1 VAARNQRLDVAAGSA
16 FDEMLWTAVSVL
28 ALVAVAFNW
37 ALGPTSVLIHALT
50 TAMLGMTTAQMLH
63 LAWVMGNPFSGSAA
77 LNPIHFL
84 ALPGP

>member
-1 VAARNQRLDVAAGSA
+1 VAAGSA

-50 TAMLGMTTAQMLH
+50 TGMLGMTTAQMLH
-63 LAWVMGNPFSGSAA
+63 LAWLMASPFSGSAS
-77 LNPIHFL
+77 LSPVHFL